1 MKEAIRTNIH
11 VLANADRK
19 FIGNKNFMEEAIKIN
34 PLASHYA
41 IPGTMED
48 KEKQKKRLFSF
59 KKLS

>member
-41 IPGTMED
+41 IPGIMDEQ
-48 KEKQKKRLFSF
+48 EKHRNKLFFF
-59 KKLS
+59 KK